1 MSLLF
6 YLYLYN
12 YHRRQVA
19 LVMAD
24 DMQRLIHRNLVLLVS
39 AHQAHLIHS

>member
-6 YLYLYN
+6 YFYYK
-12 YHRRQVA
+12 YHQRQVA
-19 LVMAD
+19 LATAD